1 MTPREIQL
9 LVGVF
14 HKFLGIDAGKRF
26 LITNQSLDI
35 MVQHFGEQLR
45 WAKSQEAVLQHL
57 YDHAEFERE
66 RLLLNPSITM
76 ATIATDGSSPT
87 PLVTEQDAHTLTSSK
102 PVNHNGF

>member
-14 HKFLGIDAGKRF
+14 QKFLGVAVGKRF

-45 WAKSQEAVLQHL
+45 WAKNQEALLQHL

-66 RLLLNPSITM
+66 RILLNPTVST
-76 ATIATDGSSPT
+76 ATVATEGVAT
-87 PLVTEQDAHTLTSSK
+87 PVVSENDAYGLTNSK
-102 PVNHNGF
+102 PVNHHGF